1 MVEYDPDHAEEHHHE
16 IHSHVPSEPALRV
29 KALESLLVEKGLVDS
44 SAVDAWIELYRD
56 AVGPKVGARVV
67 AHAWNDALYKARLLT
82 DGTAAIKEL
91 GIEGWAVG
99 HLKVVENTDKTHNLV
114 VCTLCSCYP
123 HAVLGIQPSW
133 YKKEAYRSRAVR
145 EPRTVLAEWCSAIGE
160 CCGQGLGQHGRA

>member
-1 MVEYDPDHAEEHHHE
+1 MAEYDPDHAEEHHHE

-29 KALESLLVEKGLVDS
+29 KALESLLVEKGLVDL

-67 AHAWNDALYKARLLT
+67 AHAWNDAVYKARLLT

-91 GIEGWAVG
+91 GIEGRAVG

-133 YKKEAYRSRAVR
+133 YKKEAYARGPRAPHRSGRVWR
-145 EPRTVLAEWCSAIGE
+145 SATGE